1 MKLVAIAGSIAD
13 DSYNRK
19 LVTFIASK
27 YADLADIEI
36 LSINDVP
43 MFNQD
48 DDQTQSA
55 PIQYLTHKIEA
66 ADGVILATP
75 EHNHTVAPAL
85 KNVIEWLSFNV
96 HPFTNKPTLIVGASY
111 FTQGSSRAQLALRQI
126 LEAPGVGALVMPS
139 DEFLLADVRT
149 AFDDHGNLS
158 DERTVKFLG
167 SVMAKFVRWVS
178 VLASMQEKTHT
189 EPWRQEDLDAGRPV
203 DTTIDVPAGAEDWVE
218 QGAAKTNAASGQDYV
233 KLDRGLL
240 TVDQL
245 NWFLNTFPM
254 EATFMDDN
262 NQFIYYNHFLDHDD
276 MLAPC
281 YPSQVGNAAA
291 MCHPQRAQDH
301 VKQVIWMLRSGQTD
315 RFAMPVPG
323 NKVNAKWI
331 MHYYQA
337 MHDADGNYRGVNE
350 WVLDTWPIVADYL
363 KRTGQTLV
371 QAPGAQAD
379 ATTGA
384 SAHSKPEAPTTP
396 DADTGASEA
405 KAATP
410 LVPPVASTPDAS
422 TGASETK
429 AATPLVPPVAPSTPD
444 ADTGASES

>member
-13 DSYNRK
+13 ESYNRK
-19 LVTFIASK
+19 LVTYIASHF
-27 YADLADIEI
+27 AQLADIEI

-43 MFNQD
+43 MFSQD
-48 DDQTQSA
+48 DDQTDSA

-75 EHNHTVAPAL
+75 EHNHTLAPVL

-96 HPFTNKPTLIVGASY
+96 HPFTNKPVLIVGASY
-111 FTQGSSRAQLALRQI
+111 YTQGSSRAQLALRQV

-149 AFDDHGNLS
+149 AFDDHGNLK

-167 SVMAKFVRWVS
+167 SVMAKFVKWVT

-189 EPWRQEDLDAGRPV
+189 EPWRQEDLNAGNPT
-203 DTTIDVPAGAEDWVE
+203 DTTVKDVAMGADDWVE
-218 QGAAKTNAASGQDYV
+218 QAAEKTSAASGHDYV

-276 MLAPC
+276 MLAPR
-281 YPSQVGNAAA
+281 YPKNVGNPAAN
-291 MCHPQRAQDH
+291 CHPERARDH

-315 RFAMPVPG
+315 RFSMPVPG

-371 QAPGAQAD
+371 ATPDAKAD

-384 SAHSKPEAPTTP
+384 SDAGAAPAPLTAPTTP
-396 DADTGASEA
+396 ATPDATTGASEA

-410 LVPPVASTPDAS
+410 LVPPVAPAAPAAPDAS
-422 TGASETK
+422 TGASEH
-429 AATPLVPPVAPSTPD
+429 
-444 ADTGASES
+444 